1 MMKIHH
7 LFLALWP
14 AVGATRLSDAG
25 QAEGH
30 LLMDEQSS
38 GGDALP
44 GNVTRFSKVDTPVFR
59 AAEEPGKSIM
69 RRATD
74 LQSLA
79 RAISL
84 QAARD
89 YLQGVGIIMSV
100 NNEEAAMVET
110 ALIQSGIP
118 ENKLDW
124 TFYSRRFRI
133 RVALTKKQILER
145 LCEGRQAANYCHWD
159 DADELMDKIRGSTVA
174 EINTQFQPELKPKGD
189 EVRLFVTAMQLTST
203 TQEDFEKDGAV
214 LDRAEASLTEV
225 GLRVAKNPRF
235 KHNYLVVERIP
246 GAIWKNVFQRT
257 KAAWEGNGHEAVGRR
272 AIRALC
278 TGLAKAGSPFCSESS

>member
-1 MMKIHH
+1 MMKILH

-14 AVGATRLSDAG
+14 AARATRLSDAG

-38 GGDALP
+38 GGDALA

-79 RAISL
+79 RAIIL

-89 YLQGVGIIMSV
+89 DLHEVGIIMSV
-100 NNEEAAMVET
+100 NHEEAAMVET

-118 ENKLDW
+118 ENELDW

-133 RVALTKKQILER
+133 RVALKKRQILER
-145 LCEGRQAANYCHWD
+145 LCEGHQAANYCHWD
-159 DADELMDKIRGSTVA
+159 DADELMDHVRWSTVA
-174 EINTQFQPELKPKGD
+174 EINTQFEPELKPKGD
-189 EVRLFVTAMQLTST
+189 VNKLFVTAMQLTST

-214 LDRAEASLTEV
+214 LDRAEASLSEV

-235 KHNYLVVERIP
+235 KHNYLVVERIR
-246 GAIWKNVFQRT
+246 GAIWKNIFQRT
-257 KAAWEGNGHEAVGRR
+257 KNAWEGTGHEAVSRR

-278 TGLAKAGSPFCSESS
+278 TGLAKAGSPFCSKS